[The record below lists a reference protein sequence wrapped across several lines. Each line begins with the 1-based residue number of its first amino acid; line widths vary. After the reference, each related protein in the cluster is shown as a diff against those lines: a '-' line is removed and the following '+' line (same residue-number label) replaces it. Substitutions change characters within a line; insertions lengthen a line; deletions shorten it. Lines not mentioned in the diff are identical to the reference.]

1 MAEEK
6 SIEEQLKEALE
17 KVKEL
22 TDLTAKQKAAI
33 DNASADASKHKKEAN
48 DWQEKYKA
56 TLSEQEKAQLEAK
69 QREETMLTELNSL
82 KAEKRVSTY
91 KAKLMEAGYDAETAD
106 KMAVSLP
113 EGVGDEFFASQK
125 TFLEAK
131 TQEIKT
137 KSLNEQPDLTN
148 GDSPANKNAET
159 DAKMRAWFGLK

>member
-6 SIEEQLKEALE
+6 SIEEQLKEALD

-33 DNASADASKHKKEAN
+33 DNASADASKHKKEAS

-113 EGVGDEFFASQK
+113 EGVGDEFFDSQK

-137 KSLNEQPDLTN
+137 KSLNGQPPLSN
-148 GDSPANKNAET
+148 GNPPANDNPGT
-159 DAKMRAWFGLK
+159 DEQMRKWFGLK